1 MKGMFRQISTRPH
14 RFALAVA
21 AVFALAAG
29 CVEREVTGEG
39 DFEKAQLTVCFD
51 GVDAPASKARVSF
64 DENTGGLYSAVVLAF
79 RADGTLDA
87 RESFS
92 SLSGLTS
99 ATLTV
104 STGTRRIVVLGNY
117 PSVPDLVLASA
128 FSGSLSL
135 PPLSVTA
142 GVPMHGTSAD
152 LTVVK
157 GANSVTVTLVRDV
170 AKVQVDRIRLSSGA
184 GAPAGIRLMAVYLVN
199 ARSEASWT
207 MSAAGEVGV
216 SVGSAR
222 ANAWTGSAV
231 SKSASVPAVYDAV
244 SEVLTTT
251 GTAPFHFYCF
261 ANPSSWDSTP
271 GHEATAA
278 EKSSVTNLVLEF
290 MDGSSVTSYHH
301 VAVPAISANHL
312 YHINSITVSS
322 AGGPDPWSSTA
333 VVDVDV
339 EVAEWGG
346 GTDVNKTM

>member
-1 MKGMFRQISTRPH
+1 MAGISKLSPFRLLAA
-14 RFALAVA
+14 FAAAAALAV
-21 AVFALAAG
+21 G
-29 CVEREVTGEG
+29 CVERERVDEGEY
-39 DFEKAQLTVCFD
+39 EKAQLTVLFD
-51 GVDAPASKARVSF
+51 GVDAPASKSRVPF
-64 DENTGGLYSAVVLAF
+64 DENAGGLYSAVILAF
-79 RADGTLDA
+79 RADGRLDA
-87 RESFS
+87 RESFT

-104 STGTRRIVVLGNY
+104 STATRRIVVLGNY
-117 PSVPDLVLASA
+117 PSVPDMVLASG
-128 FSGSLSL
+128 FSGNLALTSLSA
-135 PPLSVTA
+135 TA

-170 AKVQVDRIRLSSGA
+170 AKVQVDRIKLSSSA
-184 GAPAGIRLMAVYLVN
+184 GSPAGIRLMAVYLVN
-199 ARSEASWT
+199 ARSDASWT
-207 MSAAGEVGV
+207 MSNAGAVSV

-244 SEVLTTT
+244 SEVLTTS
-251 GTAPFHFYCF
+251 GTSPFHFYCF
-261 ANPSSWDSTP
+261 ANPSSWNSAP
-271 GHEATAA
+271 GHEATAS

-290 MDGSSVTSYHH
+290 MDGSSVVSYHH
-301 VAVPAISANHL
+301 VAVPAITANHL